1 MHHNLPCRVYYEN
14 TDAGGIVYHAQY
26 LHFAERGRTEF
37 LRHIGHQSSELKKT
51 HNLMFV
57 ARHLDIQYYAPAFLD
72 DVVTVRTSVAEIKNS
87 SFKMRQLFIR
97 THAAQSDQASETPQN
112 NAQENTGEN
121 TEEKIAEMMVTL
133 VCVRANDIKPLR
145 VPDDLRRKFVEFT
158 E

>member
-37 LRHIGHQSSELKKT
+37 LRHIGHQSSELKKI

-72 DVVTVRTSVAEIKNS
+72 DVVTVWTSIAEIKNS
-87 SFKMRQLFIR
+87 SFKMRQVFIR
-97 THAAQSDQASETPQN
+97 THAAQLADPALEDQKN
-112 NAQENTGEN
+112 NTQEN